1 MKKEVPYL
9 RLIESRPLSDSF
21 YPRTAITLQEG
32 AEQLSL
38 PYLEPSTIVLAN
50 VDDVGTSQ
58 FIEILQSI
66 KPKWIVDARV
76 APRFDTIAGT
86 RSHAFRMFQWLH
98 ANYFDL
104 FGQLGLA
111 SYRTANTNP
120 EFWGEPMFRMIR
132 ASNTPHGPF
141 LILFESRELIEASKA
156 ILVGKFNSV
165 FDKRIVP
172 TIIECGQY
180 TVGAKHAG
188 W

>member
-9 RLIESRPLSDSF
+9 RLLESHVLPDSF
-21 YPRTAITLQEG
+21 LSKKNIALQRG

-58 FIEILQSI
+58 FIDILASI
-66 KPKWIVDARV
+66 MPKWIVDARV
-76 APRFDTIAGT
+76 SPRFDTIAGT
-86 RSHAFRMFQWLH
+86 RTHAFRMFQRVN

-111 SYRTANTNP
+111 SYRTANANP
-120 EFWGEPMFRMIR
+120 EFWGEVMFRMIR

-141 LILFESRELIEASKA
+141 LILLESTELIEASKA
-156 ILVGKFNSV
+156 TLTAKFNSV

-172 TIIECGQY
+172 TIIECGQH
-180 TVGAKHAG
+180 TVALAHAR
-188 W
+188 